1 MVSMPDRNNL
11 VPSVPEWVNWLQAGL
26 TTLLVVLFL
35 VVMGKSRQQ
44 SADIRLLQERL
55 QGLENARALDRTTG
69 LEQQLRST
77 VERLQA
83 LERSSARLDAISAES
98 SALRQEL
105 RQLRAA
111 AAAAAETRSSEPTLA
126 PLPPLKS
133 EPGTP

>member
-111 AAAAAETRSSEPTLA
+111 AAETRSSEPTLA